1 MIPPFTPDARNLGG
15 RNMISQQIWNHL
27 QQLKEISQQIPQIL
41 ISPRK
46 LPNSP
51 KQSIEPIN
59 YKRVNRKQDYLLYPT
74 YLFRRKTISESF
86 TSLSPKNIRDETQ
99 LLFQEPLLRRQK
111 NLKSPQKI
119 FPFSTIQLGT
129 LYKIKANEIKMNKKN
144 DQIPWY
150 QVEMTVKDFNIQYE
164 DLLNEI
170 QQVILDFGIYSASDY
185 QILIH
190 MILRLKPQ
198 IPKMDLLNI
207 FNELII
213 KQQLQLS

>member
-1 MIPPFTPDARNLGG
+1 MPPFTPDARNLGG
-15 RNMISQQIWNHL
+15 RNLISQQIWNHL
-27 QQLKEISQQIPQIL
+27 QQLKEISQQIPQLL

-46 LPNSP
+46 VPNSP
-51 KQSIEPIN
+51 KQSIEPLN
-59 YKRVNRKQDYLLYPT
+59 CKRMNRKQDYLLCPT
-74 YLFRRKTISESF
+74 YLFRRKTVSESF
-86 TSLSPKNIRDETQ
+86 TSLSPKHIQDETQ

-119 FPFSTIQLGT
+119 FPFSTIQLGA
-129 LYKIKANEIKMNKKN
+129 LYRVKANEIKINKN
-144 DQIPWY
+144 QDLIQWNE
-150 QVEMTVKDFNIQYE
+150 VEQDVRDLNNNFDELLIQ
-164 DLLNEI
+164 I
-170 QQVILDFGIYSASDY
+170 QQIVMDFGIFSAQDY
-185 QILIH
+185 QILIQ

>member
-1 MIPPFTPDARNLGG
+1 MPPFTPDARNLGG

-51 KQSIEPIN
+51 KQSIEAIN

-74 YLFRRKTISESF
+74 YLFRRKTVSESF

-119 FPFSTIQLGT
+119 FPFSTIQLGA
-129 LYKIKANEIKMNKKN
+129 LHKIKANEIKMNKKN
-144 DQIPWY
+144 DEILWSE
-150 QVEMTVKDFNIQYE
+150 VEMTVKEFNTKYE

-170 QQVILDFGIYSASDY
+170 QQVIQEFGIYSASDY

-190 MILRLKPQ
+190 IILRLKPQ

>member
-1 MIPPFTPDARNLGG
+1 MPPFTPDARNLGG

-51 KQSIEPIN
+51 KQSIEAIN

-74 YLFRRKTISESF
+74 YLFRRKTVSESF

-119 FPFSTIQLGT
+119 FPFSTIQLGA
-129 LYKIKANEIKMNKKN
+129 LHKIKANEIKMNKKN
-144 DQIPWY
+144 DEILWNE
-150 QVEMTVKDFNIQYE
+150 VEMTVKEFNTKYE

-170 QQVILDFGIYSASDY
+170 QQVIQEFGIYSASDY

-190 MILRLKPQ
+190 IILRLKPQ

>member
-1 MIPPFTPDARNLGG
+1 MPPFTPDARNLGG

-51 KQSIEPIN
+51 KQSIQPIN
-59 YKRVNRKQDYLLYPT
+59 FKRVNRKQDYLLYPT
-74 YLFRRKTISESF
+74 YLFRRKTASESF
-86 TSLSPKNIRDETQ
+86 TSLSPQNIRDETQ
-99 LLFQEPLLRRQK
+99 LIFQEPLLRRQK
-111 NLKSPQKI
+111 NMRSPQKI
-119 FPFSTIQLGT
+119 FPFSTIQLGA
-129 LYKIKANEIKMNKKN
+129 LYKIKANNVKMNKKN

-150 QVEMTVKDFNIQYE
+150 EIEMIVKDFNNTYE
-164 DLLNEI
+164 ELLNEI
-170 QQVILDFGIYSASDY
+170 QQIIIEFGIYSACDY
-185 QILIH
+185 QILIQ

-198 IPKMDLLNI
+198 VPRMDLLNI

>member
-1 MIPPFTPDARNLGG
+1 MPPFTPDARNLGG

-41 ISPRK
+41 VSPRK

-51 KQSIEPIN
+51 KQSIETIN

-74 YLFRRKTISESF
+74 YLFRRKTVSESF

-119 FPFSTIQLGT
+119 FPFSTIQLGA
-129 LYKIKANEIKMNKKN
+129 LQKIKANEIKMNKKN
-144 DQIPWY
+144 DEIPWCE
-150 QVEMTVKDFNIQYE
+150 VEMTVKEFNTKYE

-170 QQVILDFGIYSASDY
+170 QQVILEFGIYSASDY

>member
-1 MIPPFTPDARNLGG
+1 MPPFTPDARNLGG

-51 KQSIEPIN
+51 KQSIEPMN
-59 YKRVNRKQDYLLYPT
+59 CKRVNRKQDYLLYPT
-74 YLFRRKTISESF
+74 YLFRRKTISESI

-119 FPFSTIQLGT
+119 FPFSTIQLGS
-129 LYKIKANEIKMNKKN
+129 LYKIKANEIKVNKLN

-150 QVEMTVKDFNIQYE
+150 QVELTVKDFNIEYE

-170 QQVILDFGIYSASDY
+170 QQAILEFGIYSASDY
-185 QILIH
+185 QILIQ

-207 FNELII
+207 FNELIT
-213 KQQLQLS
+213 KQQFQLS